1 MNQHIYFCGL
11 RFSGLNKSQILNS
24 TSSFQQIV
32 TVGAEFIIESH
43 KNEYLKKIINEN
55 VATFDG
61 QVPFF
66 FAKRKYPNVDFQKIS
81 GADFI
86 YDICRLAKI
95 NNEKVFF
102 LGGYPDSNAAS
113 VRKLKE
119 DGVDSA
125 GFVTG
130 MIPYPFPSDRLSEIL
145 NTIYD
150 FKPTYLFVGLGM
162 GKQEYFIYE
171 NRNYLEN
178 CGVKIAVGCGGTM
191 EVFSGK
197 IKRAPKWMQ
206 KAGIESLYRVIKEPN
221 WTRIKRVLSTLKF
234 LRYLNE

>member
-1 MNQHIYFCGL
+1 MNRIAFCGL
-11 RFSGLNKSQILNS
+11 FFSGLKKDVILS
-24 TSSFQQIV
+24 SRQSFQQIV
-32 TVGAEFIIESH
+32 TVGAEFIIEAH

-55 VATFDG
+55 IATFDG
-61 QVPFF
+61 QVPYF
-66 FAKRKYPNVDFQKIS
+66 FAKRKYPKVEFQKIS

-86 YDICRLAKI
+86 YDICHLAKI
-95 NNEKVFF
+95 KNEKVFF

-113 VRKLKE
+113 VRKLKD
-119 DGVDSA
+119 DGVDAA

-130 MIPYPFPSDRLSEIL
+130 IIPYPFPSDRLSEIL
-145 NTIYD
+145 DAIYN

-171 NRNYLEN
+171 NRDFLEK
-178 CGVKIAVGCGGTM
+178 CGVRIAVGCGGTM